1 MIARARGCGPCGVS
15 SLTLSVIATAASTQP
30 NTTTLSTVIL
40 AVPIKICSTVD
51 VDCEGNSDL
60 CHSGRW
66 QLRQLSDV
74 QQLGDIGRDPSRLIL

>member
-1 MIARARGCGPCGVS
+1 
-15 SLTLSVIATAASTQP
+15 
-30 NTTTLSTVIL
+30 
-40 AVPIKICSTVD
+40 VD

-74 QQLGDIGRDPSRLIL
+74 RRNPVRMTTYTSRRRWGVSCQSSSAC